1 MQYKCPMVHLFE
13 RIEKLK
19 SPRSPF
25 WEHLRKAKIEL
36 LEAFKSLLEE
46 KISKLKEEGEKLEKI
61 EVE

>member
-1 MQYKCPMVHLFE
+1 MQYKCPMAQLFE
-13 RIEKLK
+13 RIEKLR
-19 SPRSPF
+19 SPHSPF
-25 WEHLRKAKIEL
+25 WEHMRKAKIEV